1 MHDEL
6 TGLSNRRLLDQHL
19 TQMEE
24 QAHTGKGLAILSI
37 DLDRF
42 KQIND
47 TLGHRAGDATLCYF
61 AGALRVNAPKNAFIG
76 RVGGDEFVI
85 AIESDGDME
94 ELAQLA
100 RRIIDA
106 ANKPLNFEGQVCRFG
121 ASVGI
126 ACTADNHTDY
136 TNLLVRSD
144 IALYRAKQDGRN
156 CYAFFTDELQTSIV
170 RTREL
175 ADEIL
180 RGLEQSQFEPFYQ
193 PQFDAHSLKII
204 GVEALAR
211 WRHPT
216 KGVLS
221 LITL

>member
-1 MHDEL
+1 MVGVNWDVTEEVELKNALLSAKKVAEGKNEELKSAHQQIEHLAMHDEL

-106 ANKPLNFEGQVCRFG
+106 ANKPLNFEG
-121 ASVGI
+121 ASLSFRRQCGHRLHRRQPHRLHKFVGSF
-126 ACTADNHTDY
+126 
-136 TNLLVRSD
+136 R
-144 IALYRAKQDGRN
+144 YRALPCQ
-156 CYAFFTDELQTSIV
+156 
-170 RTREL
+170 
-175 ADEIL
+175 
-180 RGLEQSQFEPFYQ
+180 
-193 PQFDAHSLKII
+193 
-204 GVEALAR
+204 AR
-211 WRHPT
+211 WPKLLRLLHR
-216 KGVLS
+216 
-221 LITL
+221 